1 MPCGSCGHYRDADLE
16 SPRDYGIMGF
26 DNISVLQF
34 VKPALCT
41 VSTNTTNVA
50 TAVVAELIEKIE
62 NPESEAKR
70 IYLNH
75 SIIQGETI

>member
-1 MPCGSCGHYRDADLE
+1 
-16 SPRDYGIMGF
+16 MGF

-50 TAVVAELIEKIE
+50 TAAVAELIEKIE